1 MSFYQVGNTNKGRDL
16 VDTIR
21 TIFTNSIFLAA
32 MIAWF
37 GAQGFKV
44 LYTMIK
50 FKKFDLERVMGSGGM
65 PSSHTASI
73 TAATFAIGSQ
83 YGFDSPTF
91 GLGFIMSFIV
101 MYDAA
106 GVRMAAGKQAKVIKM
121 IIKEVGEHRFTIDE
135 ELKELLGHTYLE
147 VFVGMVLGI
156 IIGFLV

>member
-1 MSFYQVGNTNKGRDL
+1 M
-16 VDTIR
+16 DTIK
-21 TIFTNSIFLAA
+21 TIFSNTAFVAA
-32 MIAWF
+32 MLAWF

-44 LYTMIK
+44 LTTIIK

-73 TAATFAIGSQ
+73 TAATFAIGNH
-83 YGFDSPTF
+83 YGFDHPSF
-91 GLGFIMSFIV
+91 GLGVVVAFII

-121 IIKEVGEHRFTIDE
+121 ILKELGEHRFKIDE

>member
-1 MSFYQVGNTNKGRDL
+1 MIFSNTAF
-16 VDTIR
+16 V
-21 TIFTNSIFLAA
+21 AA

-44 LYTMIK
+44 LYTVFK
-50 FKKFDLERVMGSGGM
+50 FKKFDLERLMGSGGM
-65 PSSHTASI
+65 PSSHTSSI
-73 TAATFAIGSQ
+73 VAATFSIGNN
-83 YGFDSPTF
+83 YGFDHPSF
-91 GLGFIMSFIV
+91 GLGVVVSFII

-156 IIGFLV
+156 LIGFLV